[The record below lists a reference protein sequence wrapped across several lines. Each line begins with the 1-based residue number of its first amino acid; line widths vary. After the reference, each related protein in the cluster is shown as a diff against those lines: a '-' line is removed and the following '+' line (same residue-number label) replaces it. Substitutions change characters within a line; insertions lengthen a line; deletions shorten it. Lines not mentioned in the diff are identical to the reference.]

1 MLFVSGFSA
10 LVLEV
15 VYVKLLR
22 YWTGNT
28 AAAVAA
34 VLCAYMA
41 GLAVGSLAAGKWL
54 IERKH
59 LLVIYGGMEF
69 LVGIYS
75 AGFPWLTRNLEPA
88 YLRLTALLGPDTS
101 LALLA
106 HFLAGVVLLLGP
118 TLLMGASFPV
128 AVRAASQADRDRPE
142 VAEQLYAA
150 NLAGAALG
158 TLTSDFFLIR
168 FWGLGKVLILVAA
181 INTVVAAWA
190 VYVQWQNRA
199 VRAEKETAELAWPTD
214 SPGATV
220 VLWVALASG
229 FLVLFQEIVW
239 THMVGQF
246 LDNSVYGFAIT
257 LFAVIAGLA
266 FGAFLVARQLTQR
279 KAATLLPWI
288 CLGAGILLMVLIPF
302 WDNARTLAVKYPV
315 WSVYVGIAILGA
327 TAITLAPQLRTLG
340 YVLGA
345 FPALVL
351 FTFIYARLDP
361 ASAHFWAFHMVD
373 LAVSSLFMLGPAV
386 LMGMV
391 FPLVFAW
398 YLSSGRRTVA
408 TLYAFNTVGALAG
421 TVAATFLVLPALGVE
436 RSGRT
441 VGLAFFALGL
451 ALLASLVKRR
461 WLVALAMVPA
471 LVWTIGV
478 RRWDF
483 SKTHYVLGQGGEL
496 VYAQEDLNGGVTTVL
511 QLVGNYRLYMN
522 GLFEA
527 GNEFE
532 VQTQARCALVPLLHV
547 RNFGRAIVIG
557 IGSGQTAGLVGLFP
571 FQAID
576 LVDFSPRVAEAARRF
591 FRNVNLGIFDDPRIK
606 VHIDDGRHYLLTHP
620 QKLSL
625 LSIEVTRLWV
635 SGEGNL
641 YTREFYEL
649 CSARLAEPGV
659 LQQWVPLFQLSIPDT
674 LIILRTVRAVFPHVA
689 LFVGPESGMIV
700 ASKLPLEVS
709 ALRLQEIDDNPQ
721 LRVLLERLQLSQS
734 ASLLGDCVLTPEGL
748 DTLLAQT
755 PEKRISTDLWPHLEY
770 SNARYYHG
778 GHSSIPL
785 RRFLV
790 SAQEFRLLPIV
801 GAPPERLVE
810 IQESARA
817 ERKRHE
823 QILTTP

>member
-1 MLFVSGFSA
+1 LLFVSGFSA

-15 VYVKLLR
+15 IYVKLLR

-41 GLAVGSLAAGKWL
+41 GLAVGSLAGGKWL
-54 IERKH
+54 IGRKH
-59 LLVIYGGMEF
+59 LLVIFGGMEF

-88 YLRLTALLGPDTS
+88 YLRLTALLGADTS

-106 HFLAGVVLLLGP
+106 HFLAGVALLLGP

-158 TLTSDFFLIR
+158 TLTSEFFLIR
-168 FWGLGKVLILVAA
+168 FLGLGNVLVLVAA

-199 VRAEKETAELAWPTD
+199 GRAEEETSDLA
-214 SPGATV
+214 SPSDAPKSTV
-220 VLWVALASG
+220 VLLVALASG

-288 CLGAGILLMVLIPF
+288 CLGAGILLMFLIPF

-327 TAITLAPQLRTLG
+327 TAITLAPQPKTLG

-351 FTFIYARLDP
+351 LTFIYTRLDP
-361 ASAHFWAFHMVD
+361 DGARFWAFHVVD

-398 YLSSGRRTVA
+398 YLGGGRRTVA
-408 TLYAFNTVGALAG
+408 TLYAFNTLGALAG
-421 TVAATFLVLPALGVE
+421 TVAATFLVLPWLGVE
-436 RSGRT
+436 RSGRAG
-441 VGLAFFALGL
+441 GLAFFALGL
-451 ALLASLVKRR
+451 VLLASLVKRR
-461 WLVALAMVPA
+461 WIVVLAMVPA
-471 LVWTIGV
+471 LVWTFGV

-483 SKTHYVLGQGGEL
+483 SKTHAVLGQGGEL

-511 QLVGNYRLYMN
+511 QIVGNYRLYMN
-522 GLFEA
+522 GVFEA

-532 VQTQARCALVPLLHV
+532 VQTQARLALLPLLHT
-547 RNFGRAIVIG
+547 RDFGRALVIG
-557 IGSGQTAGLVGLFP
+557 IGSGQTAGLVGQFP
-571 FQAID
+571 FQSID
-576 LVDFSPRVAEAARRF
+576 LVDFSPRVVEAARRF
-591 FRNVNLGIFDDPRIK
+591 FRNVNLGIFDDPRVK

-620 QKLSL
+620 GKLNF
-625 LSIEVTRLWV
+625 LSIEVSRLWV

-649 CSARLAEPGV
+649 CSARLDERGV

-674 LIILRTVRAVFPHVA
+674 LIILRTVRTVFPYVA
-689 LFVGPESGMIV
+689 LFAGPESGMIV
-700 ASKLPLEVS
+700 ASKSPLEVS
-709 ALRLQEIDDNPQ
+709 YQRLQEMDSRPQ
-721 LRVLLERLQLSQS
+721 VRAVLENIQLPRAS
-734 ASLLGDCVLTPEGL
+734 SLLGDCVLVPEGL
-748 DTLLAQT
+748 DALLAQA
-755 PEKRISTDLWPHLEY
+755 PEQRISTDLWPHLEY
-770 SNARYYHG
+770 SNARYYLG
-778 GHSSIPL
+778 QHSRLPL
-785 RRFLV
+785 WRFLL
-790 SAQEFRLLPIV
+790 SAQKFRLLPVI
-801 GAPPERLVE
+801 GAEGAVQSE
-810 IQESARA
+810 IEEAAKA
-817 ERKRHE
+817 ERERQEKRFAA
-823 QILTTP
+823 P